1 MKYRCVHCC
10 ELYEEEDL
18 VNGRCPECDSEVY
31 GVKEEDLRNSRAEKA
46 LAEIERYMAYI
57 HGNEYYGANLVYKSM
72 QDRDYFNGM
81 LEAYGMKAEWGVPEE
96 TKLIEAMIDQRVYF
110 INEYLKEGNYG
121 KLIDEAEEL
130 KGLKT
135 AYDIYSAVDK
145 GE

>member
-1 MKYRCVHCC
+1 MKYRCDHCC

-31 GVKEEDLRNSRAEKA
+31 EVTEEELRSQRAEKA
-46 LAEIERYMAYI
+46 IAEIERYMGYI
-57 HGNEYYGANLVYKSM
+57 HGNEYYGASLVYKSM
-72 QDRDYFNGM
+72 QDRDYFNTM

-96 TKLIEAMIDQRVYF
+96 TKLIEAMIDSRVYF
-110 INEYLKEGNYG
+110 LNEYLKEGDYG
-121 KLIDEAEEL
+121 KLIGEAEEL

-135 AYDIYSAVDK
+135 AYDFYSAVDK